1 MYFRLSYLATLLR
14 SCMSLPVTIQSEH
27 HCAFIIHAKQ
37 LAVNFFYTHAWVC
50 SVKQLLHRR
59 MPSSVC
65 TASLS
70 SSLHSGQI
78 RAALWGSVVSY
89 PGMISCSF
97 SNSKRSKT
105 LQLRKN
111 RNQHISLTFISKFF
125 PRINPLLIPRSA
137 DPTPVTWPLPY

>member
-1 MYFRLSYLATLLR
+1 MCFRLSYLATLLR

-59 MPSSVC
+59 IPSSVC

-70 SSLHSGQI
+70 NSLHSGQI
-78 RAALWGSVVSY
+78 RAAL
-89 PGMISCSF
+89 
-97 SNSKRSKT
+97 
-105 LQLRKN
+105 
-111 RNQHISLTFISKFF
+111 
-125 PRINPLLIPRSA
+125 
-137 DPTPVTWPLPY
+137 